1 MSDNP
6 VQVII
11 AAFNSPDG
19 AGEYMD
25 ALKQGRKEGLIGII
39 DAAVVVKNTEGKVK
53 ITDTKERRGKGFI
66 TGSVVGGL
74 LGLIVAPPV
83 AVVAAGG
90 GLIGSL
96 VGQLRSAPIRN
107 EMKEIGS
114 ALTPNSS
121 AIVAV
126 IEHTWVSKLE
136 AALAE
141 AGAQVIRDALQS
153 DIAAQLNAGRNV
165 VYTAGAGAEAGG
177 VARLVTQEG
186 EARIDAVLADSEGI
200 YIETAVI
207 SAETG
212 DATDESGATTDTP
225 DAPVEDTVGSETK
238 S

>member
-6 VQVII
+6 VQVVI

-25 ALKQGRKEGLIGII
+25 AIKQGKREGLIGII
-39 DAAVVVKNTEGKVK
+39 DAAVVVKNAEGKIK

-90 GLIGSL
+90 GIIGTL

-107 EMKEIGS
+107 EMKEIGA
-114 ALTPNSS
+114 ALTLNSS

-141 AGAQVIRDALQS
+141 AGAQVIRDSIQA

-165 VYTAGAGAEAGG
+165 VYTAGAGADAGG
-177 VARLVTQEG
+177 AARLVTEEG
-186 EARIDAVLADSEGI
+186 AARMDSIVVDQEGI
-200 YIETAVI
+200 YIDTAVI
-207 SAETG
+207 AIEPA
-212 DATDESGATTDTP
+212 D
-225 DAPVEDTVGSETK
+225 DTVPTEATS
-238 S
+238 

>member
-6 VQVII
+6 VQVVI
-11 AAFNSPDG
+11 AAFNSPDE

-25 ALKQGRKEGLIGII
+25 AIKQGKKEGLIGII
-39 DAAVVVKNTEGKVK
+39 DAAVVVKNAEGKVK
-53 ITDTKERRGKGFI
+53 ITDTKERRGRGFI
-66 TGSVVGGL
+66 TGSLVGGL

-90 GLIGSL
+90 GIIGTL

-107 EMKEIGS
+107 EMKEIGA

-121 AIVAV
+121 AIIAV

-141 AGAQVIRDALQS
+141 AGAQVIRDSIQA

-165 VYTAGAGAEAGG
+165 MYTAGAGADAGG
-177 VARLVTQEG
+177 VARLVTEEG
-186 EARIDAVLADSEGI
+186 AARMDAILVDQDGI
-200 YIETAVI
+200 YIDTAVI
-207 SAETG
+207 AIEPTDPTEEG
-212 DATDESGATTDTP
+212 AAATNKAIE
-225 DAPVEDTVGSETK
+225 E
-238 S
+238 